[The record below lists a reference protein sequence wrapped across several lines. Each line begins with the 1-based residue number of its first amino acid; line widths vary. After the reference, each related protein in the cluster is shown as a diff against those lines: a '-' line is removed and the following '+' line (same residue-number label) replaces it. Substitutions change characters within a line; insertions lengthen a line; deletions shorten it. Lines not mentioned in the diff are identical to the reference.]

1 MQGLLAGGG
10 AAILPGDEPGV
21 VGDKGNCEL
30 PFRSH
35 PGRPRRG
42 ARRGSAG
49 RRRWRSEVAAHRAPI
64 PAGRRRT
71 CEVACSAGRPS
82 LTPRSF
88 AFVKPVRTRW
98 EWSGGLLFPR
108 RLVAMPG
115 SRLSYGPATS
125 APGLSSAV
133 SGVLARSLASDVWKL
148 CAFQGPPSAL

>member
-1 MQGLLAGGG
+1 MQEEGSCG
-10 AAILPGDEPGV
+10 
-21 VGDKGNCEL
+21 L

-35 PGRPRRG
+35 QGRPRRG

-49 RRRWRSEVAAHRAPI
+49 RPAALEVAAHRAPI
-64 PAGRRRT
+64 LAGRRRT
-71 CEVACSAGRPS
+71 REVARSAGRPS

-88 AFVKPVRTRW
+88 AFVKPVRTRS
-98 EWSGGLLFPR
+98 ERSGGLLFPR

-148 CAFQGPPSAL
+148 CAFQGPPSAS

>member
-10 AAILPGDEPGV
+10 AAILLGNEPGV
-21 VGDKGNCEL
+21 VGDRGN
-30 PFRSH
+30 R
-35 PGRPRRG
+35 RPADRRHQLRL
-42 ARRGSAG
+42 AMQERGFL
-49 RRRWRSEVAAHRAPI
+49 RAAVPKPPRAPI
-64 PAGRRRT
+64 LAGRRRT
-71 CEVACSAGRPS
+71 REVARSAGRPS

-88 AFVKPVRTRW
+88 AFVKPVRTRS

-115 SRLSYGPATS
+115 GRLSYGPATS